1 MRIALHCLL
10 LLFMFVS
17 VGSFANPVSTNN
29 VNASLI
35 ADVSSV
41 QPGEAFYVAL
51 VFDIREGWHT
61 YWRNPGDSGQAT
73 SIDWGLEEGVTASE
87 IEWPYPERQFMGP
100 VANYGYHGTAYHRI
114 KIQVS
119 ANWPVGKPIEL
130 VANAKWLV
138 CEEECIPE
146 KGQLKLVVDTADK
159 SLVNTANQAIFEK
172 LETRL
177 PTTLAVSSAY
187 QYTASK
193 APHTDLKE
201 IRFEFE
207 SNSNYS
213 SAENIEYFPYD
224 WGVLQPPVDQ
234 QVVIDPNFVSIS
246 SRKGDLTFSGALQGV
261 LVVQQSNGSTKAYEV
276 ESQHGVLNVKTGDV
290 QQGRV
295 LNSDYSIPDI
305 SVFSALLFA
314 LIGGIIL
321 NLMPCVFPVLSM
333 KALSLVSH
341 QGSGAGKHGVVY
353 TFGIL
358 VSFALLGMALLF
370 VKAAGQQ
377 IGWGFQLQS
386 PFFVSGVIIVL
397 FLLSLSLTGYLEIGT
412 SMMGLGSGLANKSG
426 YLGSFFTGVLA
437 VIVATPC
444 TAPFMGPAIGFAL
457 TQSAFVML
465 LVLMALGLGLALPF
479 LLLSFFPVL
488 TRALPKPGAWMKAF
502 QQFLAFPMFATTAW
516 LIWVLGQQKG
526 INATF
531 SMLLVLVLIAF
542 AVWLWQTFRD
552 SVMPWKGVIVVACLS
567 ALMTSAYFVY
577 WHSSLVSQSQAN
589 LSTEQARNYQP
600 FSVEKLESL
609 KQNGDAVFVNMT
621 AAWCITCLANEK
633 VALSTPELKAYFSEN
648 NIHYLK
654 GDWTNQDAEITQ
666 YLQSFGRNSVPLYV
680 YYPSSKTSSGKSAK
694 KQLKPVVLPQILT
707 VDIVVDAF
715 TSAESATSL

>member
-1 MRIALHCLL
+1 
-10 LLFMFVS
+10 MFVS

-73 SIDWGLEEGVTASE
+73 SIDWGLEEGVTAFE

-224 WGVLQPPVDQ
+224 WGVLQPPP
-234 QVVIDPNFVSIS
+234 VI
-246 SRKGDLTFSGALQGV
+246 
-261 LVVQQSNGSTKAYEV
+261 
-276 ESQHGVLNVKTGDV
+276 
-290 QQGRV
+290 
-295 LNSDYSIPDI
+295 
-305 SVFSALLFA
+305 
-314 LIGGIIL
+314 
-321 NLMPCVFPVLSM
+321 
-333 KALSLVSH
+333 
-341 QGSGAGKHGVVY
+341 
-353 TFGIL
+353 
-358 VSFALLGMALLF
+358 
-370 VKAAGQQ
+370 
-377 IGWGFQLQS
+377 
-386 PFFVSGVIIVL
+386 
-397 FLLSLSLTGYLEIGT
+397 
-412 SMMGLGSGLANKSG
+412 
-426 YLGSFFTGVLA
+426 
-437 VIVATPC
+437 
-444 TAPFMGPAIGFAL
+444 
-457 TQSAFVML
+457 
-465 LVLMALGLGLALPF
+465 
-479 LLLSFFPVL
+479 
-488 TRALPKPGAWMKAF
+488 
-502 QQFLAFPMFATTAW
+502 
-516 LIWVLGQQKG
+516 
-526 INATF
+526 
-531 SMLLVLVLIAF
+531 
-542 AVWLWQTFRD
+542 
-552 SVMPWKGVIVVACLS
+552 
-567 ALMTSAYFVY
+567 
-577 WHSSLVSQSQAN
+577 
-589 LSTEQARNYQP
+589 
-600 FSVEKLESL
+600 
-609 KQNGDAVFVNMT
+609 
-621 AAWCITCLANEK
+621 
-633 VALSTPELKAYFSEN
+633 
-648 NIHYLK
+648 
-654 GDWTNQDAEITQ
+654 
-666 YLQSFGRNSVPLYV
+666 
-680 YYPSSKTSSGKSAK
+680 
-694 KQLKPVVLPQILT
+694 
-707 VDIVVDAF
+707 
-715 TSAESATSL
+715 